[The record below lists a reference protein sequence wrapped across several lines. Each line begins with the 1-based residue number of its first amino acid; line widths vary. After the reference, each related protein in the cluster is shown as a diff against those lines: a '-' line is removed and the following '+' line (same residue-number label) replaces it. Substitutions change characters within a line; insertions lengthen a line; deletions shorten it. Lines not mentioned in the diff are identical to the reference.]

1 MPDHHQ
7 NRDAIVAALREELV
21 GPSPQGAELDCTGS
35 VRFSEQKE
43 SYGPWRVKGTGE
55 EILQRDSPA
64 KRYGVAVLYPINT
77 LATDDD
83 DTKEPPTDGPATDR
97 DDEPSSALT
106 EEGIKNIDKVAGRVA
121 RAAKTEVDSDDLDLS
136 PATSFRPSSI
146 GVSFLSLLPDASEL
160 VVEVSGGGYRRFS
173 VTIGTQERFWWRRSQ
188 ITGSARFTASELLA
202 KQGMIRKPL
211 VGDELD
217 GLDLRLEVFSRPR
230 AGASAL
236 LTVCL
241 VNRTPSAGASA
252 SETSLFQSHFRAT
265 VTSSDTRACIQ
276 PYPTPS
282 AERRKDGSRSASDDE
297 EESLALLYREMQTF
311 AVGHGCAADWKFSGD
326 RDHAISVSA
335 ECLPQ
340 FETPSTTPDIF
351 RDDGTP
357 VRVSMARLG
366 GLVSGTDGMA
376 EVEEVVSRY
385 EQWIGERR
393 KSAELL
399 VKHREVALR
408 HLEVCDRS
416 AERMRDGLKYLK
428 EDPNA
433 ARAFQLANEAVLL
446 QQIRS
451 APGVRIAQYDSKA
464 RRIKF
469 SEPYMEPDPLDFGT
483 GRGWWR
489 PFQIAFF
496 LMCIR
501 STGDGR
507 SDTRETVELLWF
519 PTGGGKTEA
528 YLGLAAFAMFMRRLG
543 DPKDRG
549 VSVLM
554 RYTLRLLTA
563 QQFQRA
569 SGLICAME
577 QMRRKRISD
586 LGETQFSIGIWVGG
600 SSTPNSK
607 EEALRQF
614 RALVRQEQN
623 AENPFLLVRCP
634 WCRAQLGPLNHPRG
648 TPTQAPKVLGYEQ
661 RGTTVAFTCSD
672 PLCDFADELPVMVI
686 DADMYDEPPSLIIGT
701 VDKFAMLA
709 WRPEARALFGL
720 GQDGSR
726 FASPP
731 GLIIQDE
738 LHLISGPLG
747 SMVGLY
753 EAIIEELCTDHRDPA
768 SVVRPKIV
776 ASTATIR
783 RYEEQVLALYARDHV
798 VLFPSP
804 GLSAEDSY
812 FARYARNSDDSL
824 QPGRMYVGVNGS
836 SLGSQQTAEV
846 RTFSALLQ
854 ASFALSPEER
864 DPWWTLMLFF
874 NSLRELGVALSLLQS
889 DVVDYLKVV
898 WNRTDEKVRSL
909 NNVQELTSRLR
920 SEDVPAAIASL
931 EVPCTATGA
940 YPVDVCLASSI
951 IEVGIDVPR
960 LSLMAVVGQPKTTSQ
975 YIQVTGRVGR
985 LWQERPGLVA
995 TIYSPSKP
1003 RDRSHFEQFRSY
1015 HERLYA
1021 QVEPTSVTPFS
1032 PPALDRALHAVM
1044 VAYVRQAGDDHLPPF
1059 PFPTTLVEDVRRVML
1074 NRVRKVDPEED
1085 ANFERVFDHRVDQW
1099 RRWERTNWQAKWS
1112 DADIPLLRQA
1122 GSYAT
1127 AERTRLSWSTPQ
1139 SMRNVDAECQVEITR
1154 LYLDAPVAPILGA
1167 TNVPEPGTPSTTA
1180 GG

>member
-7 NRDAIVAALREELV
+7 NRDAIIAALREELV
-21 GPSPQGAELDCTGS
+21 GPSPQGAELDCTGT
-35 VRFSEQKE
+35 VRFSDSKA

-55 EILQRDSPA
+55 EILQRDSPT
-64 KRYGVAVLYPINT
+64 KRYGVAVLYPIST
-77 LATDDD
+77 VATDDD
-83 DTKEPPTDGPATDR
+83 DTKELPTDGTGADR
-97 DDEPSSALT
+97 DDDEPSNALT
-106 EEGIKNIDKVAGRVA
+106 EDGIKNLDKVAERVA

-146 GVSFLSLLPDASEL
+146 GVSFLTLLPDGSEL
-160 VVEVSGGGYRRFS
+160 SVEVSGGRYRRFA
-173 VTIGTQERFWWRRSQ
+173 VAIGTQERFWWRRSQ
-188 ITGSARFTASELLA
+188 ISGSVTFSADELLA
-202 KQGMIRKPL
+202 KQGMNRKAL
-211 VGDELD
+211 VGDELE
-217 GLDLRLEVFSRPR
+217 GLDLSVEVFSRPR
-230 AGASAL
+230 AGMSAL

-241 VNRTPSAGASA
+241 VNRTPTPGAGTSA
-252 SETSLFQSHFRAT
+252 SETTLFQSHFDAT
-265 VTSSDTRACIQ
+265 VKPPDARACIQ
-276 PYPTPS
+276 PYPTP
-282 AERRKDGSRSASDDE
+282 RSAQSGDGRRSVSDYE
-297 EESLALLYREMQTF
+297 EQSLALLYREMQTF
-311 AVGHGCAADWKFSGD
+311 AVGHGCAADWTLSSD
-326 RDHAISVSA
+326 RTHANSVSA

-357 VRVSMARLG
+357 VLVSMARLG
-366 GLVSGTDGMA
+366 GLVSGTDGMV
-376 EVEEVVSRY
+376 EVDEVVTRY
-385 EQWIGERR
+385 EHWIAERR
-393 KSAELL
+393 EDVESLG
-399 VKHREVALR
+399 VHREVALR
-408 HLEVCDRS
+408 HLDVCDRS

-428 EDPNA
+428 EDPKA
-433 ARAFQLANEAVLL
+433 AKAFQLANEAVLM

-451 APGVRIAQYDSKA
+451 EPGVRSAQWDSKA

-469 SEPYMEPDPLDFGT
+469 AEPYSEPDPRALGT

-496 LMCIR
+496 LMCLR
-501 STGDGR
+501 STADGR
-507 SDTRETVELLWF
+507 ADTRETVELLCF

-543 DPKDRG
+543 DPEDRG

-569 SGLICAME
+569 SGLVCAME
-577 QMRRKRISD
+577 QMRKKRLGD
-586 LGETQFSIGIWVGG
+586 LGETRFSIGIWVGG
-600 SSTPNSK
+600 GSTPNSRDD
-607 EEALRQF
+607 ALAQL
-614 RALVRQEQN
+614 RALVRQDRN

-634 WCRAQLGPLNHPRG
+634 WCRAQLGPLSHPRG
-648 TPTQAPKVLGYEQ
+648 TPSQAPKVIGYEQ
-661 RGTTVAFTCSD
+661 RGTTVAFKCSD

-686 DADMYDEPPSLIIGT
+686 DDDIYDEPPTLIIGT

-720 GQDGSR
+720 GSDGSR
-726 FASPP
+726 LVSPP
-731 GLIIQDE
+731 DLIIQDE

-753 EAIIEELCTDHRDPA
+753 EAVIEELCTDHRDPKGA
-768 SVVRPKIV
+768 VRPKIV

-783 RYEEQVLALYARDHV
+783 RYEDQVLALYAREDV

-804 GLSAEDSY
+804 GLSADDSY
-812 FARYARNSDDSL
+812 FARYARRGDGSL
-824 QPGRMYVGVNGS
+824 EPGRLYVGVDAPG
-836 SLGSQQTAEV
+836 LGSQQTAVV
-846 RTFSALLQ
+846 RTVSSLLQ
-854 ASFALSPEER
+854 APFPMPDAER
-864 DPWWTLMLFF
+864 DPWWTLMMFF
-874 NSLRELGVALSLLQS
+874 NSLRELGIGLSLLQS
-889 DVVDYLKVV
+889 DVGDYLKVV
-898 WNRTDEKVRSL
+898 RNRTDAKVRYL
-909 NNVQELTSRLR
+909 NNVQELTSRLK

-931 EVPCTATGA
+931 EVSCTKAGA

-960 LSLMAVVGQPKTTSQ
+960 LSLMTVVGQPKTTSQ

-985 LWQERPGLVA
+985 LWQERPGLVV

-1044 VAYVRQAGDDHLPPF
+1044 VAYARQAGDDHLQAYPYPGN
-1059 PFPTTLVEDVRRVML
+1059 LVEDVRRVML
-1074 NRVRKVDPEED
+1074 NRVRQVDREEE
-1085 ANFERVFDHRVDQW
+1085 ANLESVFDRRADQW
-1099 RRWERTNWQAKWS
+1099 RRWEPKSWQARWN
-1112 DADIPLLRQA
+1112 DANIPLLRQA

-1127 AERTRLSWSTPQ
+1127 AERAWLSWSTPQ
-1139 SMRNVDAECQVEITR
+1139 SMRNVDAECQVEITN
-1154 LYLDAPVAPILGA
+1154 LYLDDPSSGTSSAEGPPENVAAPG
-1167 TNVPEPGTPSTTA
+1167 S
-1180 GG
+1180 